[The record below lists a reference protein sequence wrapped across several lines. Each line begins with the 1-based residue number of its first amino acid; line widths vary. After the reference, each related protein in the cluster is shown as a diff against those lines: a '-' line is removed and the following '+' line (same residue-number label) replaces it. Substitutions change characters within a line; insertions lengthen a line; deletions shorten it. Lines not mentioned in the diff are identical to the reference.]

1 MKRIVTAIDA
11 IMVEDSA
18 VGLARQLSRRSGIEH
33 VSVNPR
39 TQTVAVDF
47 DETRLQPSD
56 VGRYIAECGYH
67 GLHVDSPSRGTRAS
81 KAHAPRGAQRT

>member
-1 MKRIVTAIDA
+1 MKRMVTAIDA
-11 IMVEDSA
+11 IMVENSA
-18 VGLARQLSRRSGIEH
+18 VGLARQLARRAGIEH

-47 DETRLQPSD
+47 DETRLNPSD

-67 GLHVDSPSRGTRAS
+67 GLHGDSSGDTTRATPIR
-81 KAHAPRGAQRT
+81 ATRRVQGR

>member
-1 MKRIVTAIDA
+1 MKRMVTEIDA
-11 IMVEDSA
+11 IMVEGSA

-33 VSVNPR
+33 VTVNPR

-67 GLHVDSPSRGTRAS
+67 GLHEDSCCRGTGAKR
-81 KAHAPRGAQRT
+81 AHASMA